1 MLIIKKLMRMGDS
14 NGIILDKKILD
25 EMNLKRG
32 DYIKINF
39 EKVEE

>member
-1 MLIIKKLMRMGDS
+1 MLIIKKLMRIGDS
-14 NGIILDKKILD
+14 DGFILDKKIL
-25 EMNLKRG
+25 EKKNLKRG

>member
-25 EMNLKRG
+25 EMNLKSG

>member
-1 MLIIKKLMRMGDS
+1 MRMGDS